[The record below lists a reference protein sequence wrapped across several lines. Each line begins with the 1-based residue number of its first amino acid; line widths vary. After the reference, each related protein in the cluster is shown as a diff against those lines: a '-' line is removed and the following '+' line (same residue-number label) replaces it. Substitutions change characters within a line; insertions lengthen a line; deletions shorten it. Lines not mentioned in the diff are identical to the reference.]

1 MFNTSIED
9 KKDYLLLKLIGD
21 LDVYSKQDFKEFTE
35 NSLKDIDKDLV
46 IDLEKL
52 DYIDSTGLGMFINI
66 YKEQKDKDRSVKVI
80 NPKKNVKKL
89 FKITDLTNIFDMEE

>member
-9 KKDYLLLKLIGD
+9 KKHYLLLKLIGD